1 MDDAAILARIPA
13 DRWPAG
19 ARLCQTARL
28 LLVAGAGASWDRR
41 ATRQGSLPAGGAAG
55 AIAASPILPILSQSS
70 QGHRDLPKFARAA
83 VCAAQAGG
91 GHCPPDWPGRRRRSS
106 SNRAG
111 TTCPRPSA
119 RTARSDR
126 LADRRRD
133 RRRHPAP
140 EQAGDHPLGPSGHQ
154 QDRHCGG
161 RGQQPGPNGARCGR
175 AAGHAAGAAV
185 LAQDRRGPGG
195 GDRRDL
201 PPGGA
206 GCLTGRRRPSCGVAD
221 RRGWPAKGGA
231 CFNINQCGDSI
242 PRGLSRVRS
251 SSTGGFHGPDKRHP
265 DP

>member
-1 MDDAAILARIPA
+1 MTRRSWRAFRRIAGLQGQGFARRPACFSLRVPGRPGTGAPRAKAPCPPEALPEPLQQAPSFRSCPKAARGTGTCPSLPERQFVRHKRGAAIARRTGP
-13 DRWPAG
+13 
-19 ARLCQTARL
+19 
-28 LLVAGAGASWDRR
+28 GAGGDLHRIGR
-41 ATRQGSLPAGGAAG
+41 GQPV
-55 AIAASPILPILSQSS
+55 
-70 QGHRDLPKFARAA
+70 RDLQP
-83 VCAAQAGG
+83 
-91 GHCPPDWPGRRRRSS
+91 
-106 SNRAG
+106 
-111 TTCPRPSA
+111 

-133 RRRHPAP
+133 RRRHPA
-140 EQAGDHPLGPSGHQ
+140 QGRAGDHSLGPAGHQ
-154 QDRHCGG
+154 QDRPRGG

-242 PRGLSRVRS
+242 ARGLSRVRS